1 MFSFFFYLHYLVLFG
16 RIIILFSLDNS
27 GEVVEMIGSLV
38 SNQTDISH
46 SEVDTVLNKLEDVV
60 AVSPV
65 SPALGD
71 KIMDII
77 SDLLNSKADLASFTN
92 K

>member
-1 MFSFFFYLHYLVLFG
+1 
-16 RIIILFSLDNS
+16 
-27 GEVVEMIGSLV
+27 MIGSLV